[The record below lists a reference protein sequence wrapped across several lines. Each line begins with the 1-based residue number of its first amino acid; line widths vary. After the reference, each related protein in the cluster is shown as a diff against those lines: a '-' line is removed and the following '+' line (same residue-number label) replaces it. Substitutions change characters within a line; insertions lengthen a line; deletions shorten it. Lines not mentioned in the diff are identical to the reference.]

1 MEPATPPADLPLRP
15 LPLADEVSAPFWQAA
30 RQGRLEIQRC
40 KGCRHWIH
48 APALACPQ
56 CGSEELAFEP
66 VSGRG
71 TLYSWTVLHHSPG
84 PGFADMLPLIVG
96 IVELAEQPHLLL
108 CANVLECDASA
119 LRLGLPLKVCFEWLD
134 SEHAVPQFIP
144 AEGK

>member
-1 MEPATPPADLPLRP
+1 MESTQITADVPPRP

-40 KGCRHWIH
+40 SFCRHWIH

-56 CGSEELAFEP
+56 CGSEDLVFEP

-84 PGFADMLPLIVG
+84 PGFAGMLPLIVG

-108 CANVLECDASA
+108 CANILEAEPGD

-134 SEHAVPQFIP
+134 AAHAVPQFVP
-144 AEGK
+144 VGEH

>member
-1 MEPATPPADLPLRP
+1 MESNVTQADVPLRP

-40 KGCRHWIH
+40 GQCRHWIH

-84 PGFADMLPLIVG
+84 PGFAGMLPLIVG

-108 CANVLECDASA
+108 CANVLQASESE
-119 LRLGLPLKVCFEWLD
+119 LRLGLPLRVCFEWLD
-134 SEHAVPQFIP
+134 SEHAVPQFVP
-144 AEGK
+144 VGDK